1 MEICRRFNDLG
12 EDGSGR
18 RYRLGIF
25 GGTFDPIHIG
35 HLAAAEH
42 VREALELDAVIFL
55 PAGMPVFKKD
65 RDVTSPAVRLELC
78 RLAVEDNPH
87 FDVSSL
93 EIDRGGDTYTIDT
106 LRQLRAHYPDNV
118 QLFFITGADAIMS
131 IGKWRSVDQMSGLAQ
146 FVALTRPGY
155 ALDWK
160 QRGDIEEKTHLG
172 VIYQE
177 IPGFSVSSSM
187 IRRCVAEGR
196 SIRYL
201 VTEPVRERIDRLGL
215 YRSQTECGKSG
226 TMAPSDRIDKD

>member
-1 MEICRRFNDLG
+1 MEICKRFDDLG
-12 EDGSGR
+12 REHPAR

-42 VREALELDAVIFL
+42 VREALCLDAVVFL
-55 PAGMPVFKKD
+55 PAGVPVFKKD
-65 RDVTSPAVRLELC
+65 RNVTPPAVRLELC

-93 EIDRGGDTYTIDT
+93 EIDRGDDTYTIDT
-106 LRQLRAHYPDNV
+106 LKQLRARYPGNV
-118 QLFFITGADAIMS
+118 ELFFITGADAIMS
-131 IGKWRSVDQMSGLAQ
+131 IGKWRSVDQMPGLAQ

-155 ALDWK
+155 VLDRK
-160 QRGDIEEKTHLG
+160 LRDDIEAQTHLG

-201 VTEPVRERIDRLGL
+201 VSEPVRERIDRLGL
-215 YRSQTECGKSG
+215 YRSHIKHGETDEPRPRTE
-226 TMAPSDRIDKD
+226 